1 MTNLVLFL
9 VYGLVEKR
17 TKRFVRFSVAKEK
30 RFVMNVFTIKLM
42 KLRCLKV
49 GDGEGTE
56 WDTG

>member
-17 TKRFVRFSVAKEK
+17 TKCFVRFSVAKEK
-30 RFVMNVFTIKLM
+30 RFVM

>member
-1 MTNLVLFL
+1 M
-9 VYGLVEKR
+9 EKR

-30 RFVMNVFTIKLM
+30 RFVMNVFTVKLM

-49 GDGEGTE
+49 GDGEGTA